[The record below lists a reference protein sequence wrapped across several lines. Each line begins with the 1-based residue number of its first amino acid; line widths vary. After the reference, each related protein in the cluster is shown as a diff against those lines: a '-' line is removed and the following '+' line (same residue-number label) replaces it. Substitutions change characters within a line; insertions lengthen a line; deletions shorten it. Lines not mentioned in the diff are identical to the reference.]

1 MYNMI
6 FIDRLMRYV
15 SKDMYLPMRCYA
27 NKRELFNKGEYCKC
41 KNFCKYPPNKGTPAT
56 ELIIVKKY
64 KGVNR
69 L

>member
-1 MYNMI
+1 MI
-6 FIDRLMRYV
+6 FVDRILRYM
-15 SKDMYLPMRCYA
+15 SKDIYLPLRCYA
-27 NKRELFNKGEYCKC
+27 NKAQCFNKSEHCRC

>member
-1 MYNMI
+1 
-6 FIDRLMRYV
+6 V

-27 NKRELFNKGEYCKC
+27 NKRELFNKGEHCKC

-56 ELIIVKKY
+56 ELITVKKY